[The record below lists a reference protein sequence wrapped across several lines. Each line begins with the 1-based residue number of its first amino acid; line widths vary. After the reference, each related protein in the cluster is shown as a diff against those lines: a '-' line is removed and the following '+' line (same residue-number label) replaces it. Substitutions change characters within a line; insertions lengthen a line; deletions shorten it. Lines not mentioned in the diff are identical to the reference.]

1 MTALTKERIALCL
14 MAVSSQEV
22 GGFMQPYAGV
32 AITVSIMLW
41 HAWSIVAN
49 VGDRGIQGVQEVRQG
64 RVERRFAAIEVQPVA
79 GLAEMTMAATFIP
92 GLEIAPQVAVR
103 EIDLALD
110 QPARVLE

>member
-1 MTALTKERIALCL
+1 

-22 GGFMQPYAGV
+22 GGFLQPCAGV

-41 HAWSIVAN
+41 HAWGIVAN
-49 VGDRGIQGVQEVRQG
+49 VGDRGTQGVQQVREG
-64 RVERRFAAIEVQPVA
+64 RVERRFAPVEVEPVA
-79 GLAEMTMAATFIP
+79 GLAEMTIAATFIP
-92 GLEIAPQVAVR
+92 GLEIAREVAVR